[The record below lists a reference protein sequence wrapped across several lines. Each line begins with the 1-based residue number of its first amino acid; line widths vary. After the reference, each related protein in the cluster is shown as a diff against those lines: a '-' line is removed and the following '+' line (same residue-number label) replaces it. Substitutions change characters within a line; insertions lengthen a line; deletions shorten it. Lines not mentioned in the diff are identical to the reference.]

1 MKKYFLLCIA
11 LLFVMCSENKIDN
24 PENVKY
30 LRFDFQ
36 YGYNNSLTKLC
47 IDNKKVFEE
56 SLTTNDVLSLAEQ
69 ELVTVSKGAHTIKC
83 SIDSA
88 EADTTINIPDSLV
101 VGIHKNHQTGKVGF
115 SVYQVGSFPFY
126 D

>member
-1 MKKYFLLCIA
+1 M
-11 LLFVMCSENKIDN
+11 
-24 PENVKY
+24 KY

-69 ELVTVSKGAHTIKC
+69 ELVTVSKGIHTIKC

-88 EADTTINIPDSLV
+88 EADTVINIPDSLV
-101 VGIHKNHQTGKVGF
+101 VGIYKNHQTGKVGF
-115 SVYQVGSFPFY
+115 YIYQAGDFPLY